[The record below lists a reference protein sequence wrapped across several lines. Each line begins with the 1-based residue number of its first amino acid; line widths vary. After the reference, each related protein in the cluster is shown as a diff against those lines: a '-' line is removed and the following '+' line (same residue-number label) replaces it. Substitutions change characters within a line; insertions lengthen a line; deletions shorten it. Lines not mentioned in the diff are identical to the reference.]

1 MEQAKD
7 ILPDL
12 YRRGTDR
19 DLEEWE
25 LVRAYW
31 AEAVGRRIAMHTRL
45 VRLKGQTWS
54 SRSTMKL
61 GVRRSTPSV
70 AALSTASKPN
80 FPIPWC
86 KNSNFGRCCPSVDS
100 RGRQTSRRR
109 GHILDFASVPTVPS
123 SPWQKSRG
131 PRGGL
136 LRSFGA
142 K

>member
-45 VRLKGQTWS
+45 VRLKGQT
-54 SRSTMKL
+54 L
-61 GVRRSTPSV
+61 VV
-70 AALSTASKPN
+70 E
-80 FPIPWC
+80 
-86 KNSNFGRCCPSVDS
+86 VDDETWRAQIDAI
-100 RGRQTSRRR
+100 RGRIINSLKAELSNSVVQKLELRPMLPERRQPGQADVASPRAYSRFRKR
-109 GHILDFASVPTVPS
+109 AD
-123 SPWQKSRG
+123 
-131 PRGGL
+131 
-136 LRSFGA
+136 GA
-142 K
+142 